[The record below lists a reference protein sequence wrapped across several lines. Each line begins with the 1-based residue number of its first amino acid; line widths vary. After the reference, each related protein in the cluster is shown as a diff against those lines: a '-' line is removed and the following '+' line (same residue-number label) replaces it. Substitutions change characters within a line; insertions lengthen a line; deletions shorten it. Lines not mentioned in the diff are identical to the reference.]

1 MKRKTRIIVFTAL
14 ALGVSMAVSSTNAH
28 RRKPTGGDLV
38 VPTHLRPII
47 TRPCRDCHTDQTQW
61 PWYSRLPLLS
71 LLIERDVQKGQEHL
85 NFSTWASDPP
95 RKPTR
100 NQLQEVCD
108 AVSDNAMPPRAYRL
122 MHPEARLSLQ
132 DVNAICDWADMAN
145 SLSQSRTDE
154 P

>member
-1 MKRKTRIIVFTAL
+1 MLVKRKTRIVVFTAL

-47 TRPCRDCHTDQTQW
+47 TRACRDCHTDQTQW
-61 PWYSRLPLLS
+61 PWYSHLPLLS
-71 LLIERDVQKGQEHL
+71 LLIERDVQKGREHL
-85 NFSTWASDPP
+85 NFSTWASNPP

-108 AVSDNAMPPRAYRL
+108 AVSDNAM
-122 MHPEARLSLQ
+122 LS
-132 DVNAICDWADMAN
+132 W
-145 SLSQSRTDE
+145 LSVKWRRGVLR
-154 P
+154 